1 MSNMSPQIQD
11 GFNGGIWLNLERQV
25 QSKGYSITNSKDTL
39 YVVKGGTI
47 RDDQIL
53 KYISDGS
60 HNIAVPKYYLWHCY
74 PLKME
79 NILP

>member
-39 YVVKGGTI
+39 YVVKGEQLGMT
-47 RDDQIL
+47 R
-53 KYISDGS
+53 Y
-60 HNIAVPKYYLWHCY
+60 
-74 PLKME
+74 
-79 NILP
+79 